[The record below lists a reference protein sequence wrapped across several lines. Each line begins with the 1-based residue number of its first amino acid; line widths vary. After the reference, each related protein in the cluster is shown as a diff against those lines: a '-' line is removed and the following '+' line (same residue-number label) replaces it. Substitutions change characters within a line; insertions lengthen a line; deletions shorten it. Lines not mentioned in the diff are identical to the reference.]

1 MRVAHIALINYHHA
15 TTIDYAVNENNQ
27 MPPDFYLDPDNH
39 KKDLLEVK
47 AFYCGGGP
55 GFDIAGFTPFLKEL
69 EEKPYVLDTDYLI
82 FSYDVDEIG
91 RVSIKDLWLKKVWEI
106 TRRSDNWGIN
116 LQVKAGVVH
125 KIRPGI
131 WYGSDSRKQFNNF
144 ESMEDFISAF
154 NYTAL
159 NNSDTQREANGWIG
173 RFTRAYKNYYGVQLR
188 IPQWIDIAGKY
199 DLSNQHDYEK
209 KCKERNE
216 KELKLT
222 KEIGRLNRI
231 TSGLKSVNPQTKK
244 AALLREQLA
253 RAEGRKE
260 QLNNAIGVL
269 ADDIDRL
276 EKVLNLR

>member
-1 MRVAHIALINYHHA
+1 MGMRVTAQELYQKLLDEENIKTITGKMQFFFGTVNMTIKQHDVVGNIMQEWLEGWLKNKN
-15 TTIDYAVNENNQ
+15 IDYAVNENNQ

-125 KIRPGI
+125 
-131 WYGSDSRKQFNNF
+131 
-144 ESMEDFISAF
+144 
-154 NYTAL
+154 
-159 NNSDTQREANGWIG
+159 
-173 RFTRAYKNYYGVQLR
+173 
-188 IPQWIDIAGKY
+188 
-199 DLSNQHDYEK
+199 
-209 KCKERNE
+209 
-216 KELKLT
+216 
-222 KEIGRLNRI
+222 
-231 TSGLKSVNPQTKK
+231 
-244 AALLREQLA
+244 
-253 RAEGRKE
+253 
-260 QLNNAIGVL
+260 
-269 ADDIDRL
+269 
-276 EKVLNLR
+276 